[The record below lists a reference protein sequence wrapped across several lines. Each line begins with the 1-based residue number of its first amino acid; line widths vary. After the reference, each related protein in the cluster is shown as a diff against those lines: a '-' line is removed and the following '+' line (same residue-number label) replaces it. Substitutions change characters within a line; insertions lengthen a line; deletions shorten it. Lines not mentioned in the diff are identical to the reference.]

1 MRVASED
8 QATFALGLAVRA
20 LLLLAR
26 APRGI
31 KIKELD
37 SGVPGSGQLDSRAA
51 GEKGRCG

>member
-1 MRVASED
+1 MASED